1 MVMKSKKVHTV
12 ERQEKFIEKG
22 GNCMKKIVKKST
34 MKFSDGIREK
44 YVINCLMFSVSFTR
58 FVENDKTNK
67 KNEKNAR
74 KTIEK

>member
-1 MVMKSKKVHTV
+1 
-12 ERQEKFIEKG
+12 
-22 GNCMKKIVKKST
+22 MKKIVKKST

-44 YVINCLMFSVSFTR
+44 YVVNCIIFSFSITR
-58 FVENDKTNK
+58 FVENEKTNK